1 MAVEPRKAPV
11 NGRLRVGVV
20 GAGAWAE
27 EVHVP
32 ALSAHPEV
40 SVVGIWNHH
49 PLRARRLAEANATAA
64 FDSFDALLRCVDA
77 VSFAVPPGAQ
87 PDLAGQAAVAGRH
100 LLLEKPIAFAL
111 ADGEALV
118 DAIAAAKVASVV
130 FFTRR
135 FEADVANW
143 LAAIAETRDWQSATA
158 QFFTGAMLPGTPYT
172 NSLWRQQRGALW
184 DIGPH
189 AISVLLAVL
198 GDVVAVAATPD
209 EPKITRLRLTHLDGR
224 QSDVALSFHAGRA
237 AQGESYIFRSASR
250 VARLEVAPALRR
262 SAFHHALDALIA
274 AARTGVPHSCD
285 VRFGLRVLRVLV
297 AAEASLRQGVA
308 VPVVD

>member
-1 MAVEPRKAPV
+1 MRVRFGMVGTGFWAEDVHLPV
-11 NGRLRVGVV
+11 LREHAGVDLVGVWGRDAGKAQAV
-20 GAGAWAE
+20 AGRFGAQGF
-27 EVHVP
+27 
-32 ALSAHPEV
+32 
-40 SVVGIWNHH
+40 
-49 PLRARRLAEANATAA
+49 ARYEDMLEA
-64 FDSFDALLRCVDA
+64 VDA
-77 VSFAVPPGAQ
+77 VSLAVPPDIQ
-87 PDLAGQAAVAGRH
+87 PDLAIRAARARKH
-100 LLLEKPIAFAL
+100 LLLEKPLAL
-111 ADGEALV
+111 QPEAARAV
-118 DAIAAAKVASVV
+118 AAEVESAGVAAVV